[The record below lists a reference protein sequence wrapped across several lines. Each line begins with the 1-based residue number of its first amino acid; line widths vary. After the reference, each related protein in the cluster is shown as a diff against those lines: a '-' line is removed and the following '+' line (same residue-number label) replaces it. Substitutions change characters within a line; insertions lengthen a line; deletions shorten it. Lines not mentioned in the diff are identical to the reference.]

1 MCALNKDISFN
12 VENKTITAGELSI
25 TEPVEWHIYDTKGR
39 LLLKKGMQLRSKRQ
53 IAKIISLKAFYRV
66 GEKDD
71 EVDEQVVSS
80 ALSPFDQI
88 EKVLSYLDRL
98 FKIAIYKPP
107 NPERKLPE
115 KFHELSKGIIQ
126 LCEYDLDATIGTI
139 HFGSKYDYT
148 VIHPLHCAILSYC
161 LAIKLGITD
170 ERLNTIICAAL
181 TANIGMFELQ
191 NKLMKQAGPLRS
203 DQRAEVDK
211 HTMRGVVL
219 LKHIGVM
226 DSLWLEIVMQHHEKR
241 DGTGYP
247 RKLKGSDFIQEA
259 RILAIADRYHAMVA
273 PRDYRVGMSPTEA
286 LKMIFQERGN
296 EVDEVLGSILI
307 KEVGI
312 YPPGAIVELANKE
325 IAIVTRRGEDRMRPT
340 VKSIYTAENKPYS
353 EPVEH
358 ECTDEKFKILG
369 LCAAPKNYKH
379 DLYKLWDYD
388 LK

>member
-1 MCALNKDISFN
+1 MAKIVIKSYDISI
-12 VENKTITAGELSI
+12 EK
-25 TEPVEWHIYDTKGR
+25 PVEWHIFDGKGR

-53 IAKIISLKAFYRV
+53 IAKLLSLKAYYRV
-66 GEKDD
+66 D
-71 EVDEQVVSS
+71 EEVKGDEGDISS

-98 FKIAIYKPP
+98 FKIAVYKPADP
-107 NPERKLPE
+107 KRKLPE
-115 KFHELSKGIIQ
+115 KFYELSKGIIQ
-126 LCEYDLDATIGTI
+126 LCEYDMDATLGTI

-161 LAIKLGITD
+161 LAIKYDITD
-170 ERLNTIICAAL
+170 NRLNTIICAAL

-211 HTMRGVVL
+211 HTMRSVVI
-219 LKHIGVM
+219 LKHIGVK
-226 DSLWLEIVMQHHEKR
+226 DNLWLEIVMQHHEKR

-247 RKLKGSDFIQEA
+247 RKLKGSEFIREA
-259 RILAIADRYHAMVA
+259 RMLAIADRYHAMVA

-286 LKMIFQERGN
+286 LKMIFQERGS

-307 KEVGI
+307 KEMGI
-312 YPPGAIVELANKE
+312 YPPGAIVELVNKE
-325 IAIVTRRGEDRMRPT
+325 VAVVTRRGEDRMKPI
-340 VKSIYTAENKPYS
+340 VKSICSAGGGLFP
-353 EPVEH
+353 EPLVRDSADA
-358 ECTDEKFKILG
+358 TYKILG
-369 LCAAPKNYKH
+369 LISAPKNYQH
-379 DLYKLWDYD
+379 DLYKIWDYD